1 MPGVLKWGKNRLT
14 SVGFIY
20 FERENRKQQRNFCLD
35 CFVTKHIT
43 GFWTFKLALLG
54 KLLLLFLLLCEWTQC
69 FHSVDAHFG
78 SLKEIQIS
86 YAPLEIVV

>member
-1 MPGVLKWGKNRLT
+1 MDKSVPGVLKWGKNRLT

-43 GFWTFKLALLG
+43 GF
-54 KLLLLFLLLCEWTQC
+54 
-69 FHSVDAHFG
+69 
-78 SLKEIQIS
+78 
-86 YAPLEIVV
+86 